1 MERQRKTTL
10 VLKENGMEDLYK
22 DEVIAKAA
30 ADSLRA
36 LDMIMDMVK
45 QKKLAVGSY
54 RDFVDM
60 LNSPEYSHIKDLLDK
75 TKAEL
80 QDNDVRRSELR
91 IEVNKQR
98 EGLE

>member
-10 VLKENGMEDLYK
+10 VLKEKGMEDPYK
-22 DEVIAKAA
+22 DEVVAKAA
-30 ADSLRA
+30 AESLRA

-45 QKKLAVGSY
+45 QKKLDVCSY
-54 RDFVDM
+54 RDFIDM
-60 LNSPEYSHIKDLLDK
+60 LNSPEYSHIKDVLDK
-75 TKAEL
+75 TKAAL
-80 QDNDVRRSELR
+80 QSNDVKRNELR